1 MPSRGTSLVVQ
12 WLGLCSLTAENLGL
26 IPSWKLKSLKP
37 CSVAKK
43 KKSPQGKPHIIW
55 SYLLLKQKNGL
66 LSCSIVCIFLSK
78 HEELFK
84 NYFPLFCFFEL
95 YKIIMVLRE

>member
-43 KKSPQGKPHIIW
+43 KKKA
-55 SYLLLKQKNGL
+55 LKEN
-66 LSCSIVCIFLSK
+66 
-78 HEELFK
+78 
-84 NYFPLFCFFEL
+84 PT
-95 YKIIMVLRE
+95 